1 MLMPTNQSVAQS
13 PQQQLKGAMPHEY
26 QTAKHS
32 AEQSD
37 VAQEEQSW
45 CPQNSQTVL
54 LGSIWHTGKSGSRL
68 WWNPQRPRPQ

>member
-1 MLMPTNQSVAQS
+1 
-13 PQQQLKGAMPHEY
+13 MPHEY

-54 LGSIWHTGKSGSRL
+54 LGSIWHTGKSDEILSPPHQIVTKSRAQG
-68 WWNPQRPRPQ
+68 NPPKDSININL